1 VRKRS
6 VRDTLQALA
15 YIVAMVDTIQAIA
28 RVDTVLAVAEEGNI
42 QAVAVEGTIQA
53 VIVVDTVLAVAE
65 EDNIQ
70 AVVDIPEVEVA
81 DTNIVAAV
89 RTAILEVDHTSPVV
103 IHIKAVVVDTTKQVV
118 K

>member
-1 VRKRS
+1 MRKRS

-53 VIVVDTVLAVAE
+53 AIVVDTIQVVIVVNTVL
-65 EDNIQ
+65 

-81 DTNIVAAV
+81 DTNIVGAV

-103 IHIKAVVVDTTKQVV
+103 IHIKAVVVDTTKQVI